1 MPVKLTQTVR
11 PAWMFLV
18 VAKCFMRQL
27 LMILGIVEVGVNT
40 DLELVK
46 FTNGLVNASLSNET
60 CCKNIKLKKLRIPK

>member
-1 MPVKLTQTVR
+1 
-11 PAWMFLV
+11 MFLV